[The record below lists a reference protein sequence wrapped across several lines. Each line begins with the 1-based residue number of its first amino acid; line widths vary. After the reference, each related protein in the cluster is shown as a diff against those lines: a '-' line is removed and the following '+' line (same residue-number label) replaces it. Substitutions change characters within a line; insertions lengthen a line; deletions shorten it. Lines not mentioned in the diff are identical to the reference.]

1 MEVNDLCRFVS
12 SLNVRVFSCF
22 PANPRR
28 RPYEMATPGD
38 RKAFRLCIDEDD
50 RDRLLNDTKWPESIV
65 ISEWYRLDPN
75 TRRQQPTERTSYSHS
90 SESQSNQVSAD
101 IEIMPMASSVN
112 PDATLIDGDATVIY
126 QPVGTTDHADNLITS
141 EHGVQ

>member
-1 MEVNDLCRFVS
+1 MRWQLH
-12 SLNVRVFSCF
+12 
-22 PANPRR
+22 A
-28 RPYEMATPGD
+28 GD

-65 ISEWYRLDPN
+65 NSDWYRLDPS

-101 IEIMPMASSVN
+101 IEITPMASSVN
-112 PDATLIDGDATVIY
+112 PDVTLIDGDATVIY
-126 QPVGTTDHADNLITS
+126 QPVGTTEHADNSITS
-141 EHGVQ
+141 DHGVQ